1 MTKGMK
7 RLDTKPLW
15 QTNGRAILM
24 VIRRS
29 DLVANYVRQV
39 PNPVLIY
46 KFVNSVFPL
55 VKRNLRH
62 WENQANL
69 SPDKVLAKQAIAS
82 MSSKSFHCL
91 GGSIYALYPGV
102 ITEDVVTF
110 IVAYQ
115 TISDYLDNLVDALE
129 VQDERAFTQ
138 LHLAMTEA
146 LEPKAERSDYYA
158 FYPHHEDGGYLAALV
173 QTCQEKVG
181 SLPSYSFVK
190 EDMLWLAEL
199 YSSLQTTKH
208 LDESEREGK
217 MLSWIQVHLPH
228 YPGLS
233 EWEFAAAT
241 GSTLGIFCM
250 YAAAHDPLLQQEDV
264 RRIKQAYFPW
274 IEGLH
279 ILLDYFID
287 IEEDRETSQLNFVE
301 YYESKEERKE
311 RLSFFVQASL
321 QKARQLPYPKFHEA
335 VVKGLL
341 AMYLSDEKGRLKEL
355 AETTQSL
362 LQIGGVK
369 VKLLYWMCT
378 QLRKRDIL

>member
-1 MTKGMK
+1 M
-7 RLDTKPLW
+7 
-15 QTNGRAILM
+15 
-24 VIRRS
+24 
-29 DLVANYVRQV
+29 ANYVREV

-46 KFVNSVFPL
+46 KYIKHVFPL
-55 VKRNLRH
+55 VKRDLRH
-62 WENQANL
+62 WETLAKL
-69 SPDKVLAKQAIAS
+69 SPDKVLSKQAIDS
-82 MSSKSFHCL
+82 ISSKSFHCL

-102 ITEDVVTF
+102 RTEGVVEF

-129 VQDERAFTQ
+129 VQDERAFAQ

-158 FYPHHEDGGYLAALV
+158 FYPYQEDGGYLAALV
-173 QTCQEKVG
+173 QTCQGKVG
-181 SLPSYSFVK
+181 SLPSYSLVK
-190 EDMLWLAEL
+190 GEMLWLAEL
-199 YSSLQTTKH
+199 YSSLQITKH
-208 LDESEREGK
+208 LAESEREGK
-217 MLSWIQVHLPH
+217 MLSWIQSLLTH

-241 GSTLGIFCM
+241 GSTLGIFCL
-250 YAAAHDPLLQQEDV
+250 YAAAYDPLLQQEDV
-264 RRIKQAYFPW
+264 LKIKQAYFPW

-287 IEEDRETSQLNFVE
+287 IEEDRETGQLNFVE
-301 YYESKEERKE
+301 YYKSKEERME
-311 RLSFFVQASL
+311 RLSFFVQTSL
-321 QKARQLPYPKFHEA
+321 QNARRLPYSKFHEA
-335 VVKGLL
+335 VINGLL
-341 AMYLSDEKGRLKEL
+341 AMYLSDDKGNLQEL

-369 VKLLYWMCT
+369 VKLLYWMCS

>member
-1 MTKGMK
+1 
-7 RLDTKPLW
+7 
-15 QTNGRAILM
+15 M
-24 VIRRS
+24 VS
-29 DLVANYVRQV
+29 YVRQV

-46 KFVNSVFPL
+46 KFVKNVFPL
-55 VKRNLRH
+55 VKRNLQH
-62 WENQANL
+62 WETLAKL
-69 SPDKVLAKQAIAS
+69 SPDRVLSKQAIDS
-82 MSSKSFHCL
+82 MNSKSFHCL

-102 ITEDVVTF
+102 RTEDVVEF

-129 VQDERAFTQ
+129 VQDERAFAQ

-146 LEPKAERSDYYA
+146 LEPKGERSDYYA
-158 FYPHHEDGGYLAALV
+158 HYPHHEDGGYLAVLV

-181 SLPSYSFVK
+181 SLPSYSLVK
-190 EDMLWLAEL
+190 REMLWLAEL

-208 LDESEREGK
+208 LAESEREGK
-217 MLSWIQVHLPH
+217 MLSWIQNHLAY

-241 GSTLGIFCM
+241 GSTLGIFCL
-250 YAAAHDPLLQQEDV
+250 YAAAYNPLLQQEDV
-264 RRIKQAYFPW
+264 LRIKQAYFPW

-287 IEEDRETSQLNFVE
+287 LEEDRETSQLNFVE
-301 YYESKEERKE
+301 YYETKEERKE

-335 VVKGLL
+335 VIQGLL
-341 AMYLSDEKGRLKEL
+341 AMYLSDDKGRVEEL
-355 AETTQSL
+355 AETTQTL

-369 VKLLYWMCT
+369 VKLLYWMCS